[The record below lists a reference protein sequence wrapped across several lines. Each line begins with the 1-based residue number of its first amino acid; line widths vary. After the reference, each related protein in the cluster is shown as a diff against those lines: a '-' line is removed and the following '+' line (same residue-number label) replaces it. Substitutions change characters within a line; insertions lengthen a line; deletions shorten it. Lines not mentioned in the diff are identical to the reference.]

1 MASYPSSYPS
11 PSLGPITHGT
21 ASVTIT
27 GLKSNEVRLLTAA
40 FHARNPMLT
49 FYNVQLANVT
59 DSECVLT
66 LDESRS
72 YEFSQHVLQF
82 TFWYALALLYS
93 GSNLNCFNEDKET
106 LVTMDG
112 CVVETNVEFDDDMNL
127 DDDMILDEDS
137 VCYTVEARIPISR
150 SDVPKMIGVCGTT
163 IRSIMTD
170 LSTSTIP
177 VRIQIENSHPRST
190 KVPVL
195 VVFVSGSRSEHELR
209 SVAFAAIEAC
219 LITVHT

>member
-1 MASYPSSYPS
+1 MASPSSSPHSPHPFS

-40 FHARNPMLT
+40 FRARNPMLI

-66 LDESRS
+66 LDESIS
-72 YEFSQHVLQF
+72 HEFSQHVLQF

-93 GSNLNCFNEDKET
+93 GSDLNCFNEDKET

-112 CVVETNVEFDDDMNL
+112 CVVETNVEFDDDM
-127 DDDMILDEDS
+127 ILDENS
-137 VCYTVEARIPISR
+137 VCYTIEARIPISR
-150 SDVPKMIGVCGTT
+150 SAVPKMIGLCGTT

-170 LSTSTIP
+170 LSTSTTP

-190 KVPVL
+190 KMPVL
-195 VVFVSGSRSEHELR
+195 VVYVSGSRSEHELR